1 MSRGCIQLSCRERA
15 AWLPAGSP
23 HVSHSPLLP
32 GEKKKYL
39 PPTSR
44 QDPKFEELQKV
55 QQLPVVSP
63 DVSAGG
69 LFIILGCGQQATPP
83 LSDLRLAGG
92 DPAGP
97 QQAC

>member
-1 MSRGCIQLSCRERA
+1 M
-15 AWLPAGSP
+15 
-23 HVSHSPLLP
+23 SHSPLLP

-55 QQLPVVSP
+55 RQLLVVSP

-69 LFIILGCGQQATPP
+69 LFIVLGCGLQATPS

-97 QQAC
+97 WQTC